1 MATQEKIDT
10 FREQRQQ
17 RLLGRIALGL
27 RSNPPQILPTVSGQ
41 GGAEASVPACMA
53 AVETLLQFQVTRK
66 ELLILG
72 GHFDEASAYILW
84 CSVAYRCQAAA
95 AGGGNRPGRGRR

>member
-41 GGAEASVPACMA
+41 GQGGAEGSLPAA
-53 AVETLLQFQVTRK
+53 AVHQTLQFQVSRK
-66 ELLILG
+66 EFLLG
-72 GHFDEASAYILW
+72 CHFGKASAYLS
-84 CSVAYRCQAAA
+84 CGAL
-95 AGGGNRPGRGRR
+95 

>member
-27 RSNPPQILPTVSGQ
+27 RSNPPQILPTVSQ
-41 GGAEASVPACMA
+41 GGAEASVPAA
-53 AVETLLQFQVTRK
+53 AVLETLQFQVSRK

-72 GHFDEASAYILW
+72 GHFGEASAYILW

-95 AGGGNRPGRGRR
+95 AGGGD

>member
-41 GGAEASVPACMA
+41 GQGGAESSA
-53 AVETLLQFQVTRK
+53 AVVDSATLLQFQVSRK
-66 ELLILG
+66 EFLLG
-72 GHFDEASAYILW
+72 SHFGKASAYLS
-84 CSVAYRCQAAA
+84 CGAL
-95 AGGGNRPGRGRR
+95 

>member
-41 GGAEASVPACMA
+41 SQGGAEGSLPAA
-53 AVETLLQFQVTRK
+53 AVHETLQFQVSRK
-66 ELLILG
+66 
-72 GHFDEASAYILW
+72 
-84 CSVAYRCQAAA
+84 
-95 AGGGNRPGRGRR
+95 N

>member
-17 RLLGRIALGL
+17 RSLGRIALGL
-27 RSNPPQILPTVSGQ
+27 RSNPPQILRGVT
-41 GGAEASVPACMA
+41 EASVPTA
-53 AVETLLQFQVTRK
+53 AVETLLQFQVSRK

-72 GHFDEASAYILW
+72 AHLGKASAYVLW
-84 CSVAYRCQAAA
+84 YSVAYRCQAAA
-95 AGGGNRPGRGRR
+95 AGGGK